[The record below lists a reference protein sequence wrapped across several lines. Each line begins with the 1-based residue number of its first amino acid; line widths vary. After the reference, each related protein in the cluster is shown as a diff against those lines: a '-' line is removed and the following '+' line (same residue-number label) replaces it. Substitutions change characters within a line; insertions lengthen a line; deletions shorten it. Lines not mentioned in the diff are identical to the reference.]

1 MKKVLLIVS
10 LLASQHL
17 AIAGCSYPMNWTMKI
32 TNSTE
37 HDNLSLSCST
47 VELKPG
53 ETFSYT
59 GSSGNECGT
68 SYSTGPTCTYT
79 DTTTQQSGT
88 LTLVFNSCSSVSA
101 TTTPPTTNPAPFGCS
116 YANPKTGSNS
126 HAVCDGVDGNYYET
140 HAPTAT
146 FIIVN
151 KGPSYQLDWR
161 GIQANLIQGQAMAD
175 KLMSHLKAADSYPP
189 TSITTATYN
198 QATSTLTL
206 RVETPTNNPC

>member
-17 AIAGCSYPMNWTMKI
+17 AIAGCSYPMNWTMNI
-32 TNSTE
+32 TNSTD

-53 ETFSYT
+53 ETFPYT
-59 GSSGNECGT
+59 GSSGNGCGT
-68 SYSTGPTCTYT
+68 SPASGPSCTYT
-79 DTTTQQSGT
+79 DKETGQSGT
-88 LTLVFNSCSSVSA
+88 IKLSFDSCTKVS
-101 TTTPPTTNPAPFGCS
+101 TTPVASINPTAFTCNATS
-116 YANPKTGSNS
+116 AETGGGRT
-126 HAVCDGVDGNYYET
+126 VCDGVDGISYKSY
-140 HAPTAT
+140 TAT
-146 FIIVN
+146 SSFIIIN
-151 KGPSYQLDWR
+151 KGPSYQLDWK
-161 GIQANLIQGQAMAD
+161 GIKTNLIQGQAMAD